1 MEKKV
6 IKMKESELAQIIET
20 VVEKVLVEKK
30 QEWIA
35 EQEAKNKAVL
45 EEQKAK
51 NEAILEEKV
60 KAIVGKVIKGQKS
73 K

>member
-20 VVEKVLVEKK
+20 VVEKVLVERK

-35 EQEAKNKAVL
+35 
-45 EEQKAK
+45 EQKAK

-60 KAIVGKVIKGQKS
+60 KAIVGKVIKEQKT

>member
-20 VVEKVLVEKK
+20 VVEKVLVERK

-35 EQEAKNKAVL
+35 
-45 EEQKAK
+45 EQKAK

-60 KAIVGKVIKGQKS
+60 KAIVGKVIKEQKA

>member
-20 VVEKVLVEKK
+20 VVEKVLVERK

-35 EQEAKNKAVL
+35 
-45 EEQKAK
+45 EQKAK

-60 KAIVGKVIKGQKS
+60 KAIVGKVVKEQKT